1 MTKNSATGLNFKR
14 SGSSKSPARAS
25 PALRC
30 GGPSLSSLGILETRT
45 SREPTLAFEIMKT
58 ETCIALFAL
67 ACSALIGLW
76 AIGGLDDGDVRVLED
91 STPAG
96 VHGKLKGE

>member
-1 MTKNSATGLNFKR
+1 
-14 SGSSKSPARAS
+14 
-25 PALRC
+25 
-30 GGPSLSSLGILETRT
+30 
-45 SREPTLAFEIMKT
+45 MKT

-76 AIGGLDDGDVRVLED
+76 VIGGLDDGDVRVLED